1 MTDWLLQAS
10 SAQAELENLRARME
24 RLEIFYQEVK
34 DMCLHHDVVK
44 CTDGN
49 VYASVS
55 PRKLGDALT
64 KVDAEWY
71 NVRRN
76 S

>member
-24 RLEIFYQEVK
+24 RLEMLYLEVK
-34 DMCLHHDVVK
+34 ELCIHHDVVK

-55 PRKLGDALT
+55 PRKLGDALS
-64 KVDAEWY
+64 KVNEEWY
-71 NVRRN
+71 RD
-76 S
+76 

>member
-1 MTDWLLQAS
+1 MTDWMYQAS
-10 SAQAELENLRARME
+10 SAQAELETLRARME
-24 RLEIFYQEVK
+24 RLEMFYLEAREL
-34 DMCLHHDVVK
+34 CLHHDVVR

-64 KVDAEWY
+64 KVNPEWY
-71 NVRRN
+71 DAKKYI
-76 S
+76 